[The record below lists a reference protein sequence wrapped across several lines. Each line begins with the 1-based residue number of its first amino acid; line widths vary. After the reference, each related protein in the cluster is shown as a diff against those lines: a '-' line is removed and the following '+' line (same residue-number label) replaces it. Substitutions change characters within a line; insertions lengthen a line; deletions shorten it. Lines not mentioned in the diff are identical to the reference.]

1 MTSREPQ
8 CIRCGHLATVGSTE
22 TFLET
27 PCSHLYCSKCVHRL
41 FALQSRIACASCGR
55 ALFRH
60 ELTASSSSKED
71 QLFHIVAAT
80 RKRVYAVMNK
90 ERNDFASTPG
100 YDDFLEQRED
110 LVNKFIQVYDT
121 AGLVSIKTGSPL
133 MSRED
138 LEKVMHKFEVENQE
152 QVITNRSGADEK
164 RRQKIEEIIET
175 EGTLYERINV
185 NYSERDSVI
194 DHELATQYADLLS
207 RGSLKKD
214 KLRLNQ
220 HTSADLI
227 NRKTRIIQQQT
238 NGAGAV
244 SVASVPII
252 AQASGCKGI
261 WKQRALESILAS
273 FKVV

>member
-1 MTSREPQ
+1 MSSKEPQ

-41 FALQSRIACASCGR
+41 FALQSRISCASCGR
-55 ALFRH
+55 GLFRH

-80 RKRVYAVMNK
+80 RKRVYSVMNK
-90 ERNDFASTPG
+90 ERNDFSSTPG
-100 YDDFLEQRED
+100 YDDFLEQREN

-121 AGLVSIKTGSPL
+121 SGAIAITGSPA
-133 MSRED
+133 MSREE
-138 LEKVMHKFEVENQE
+138 LEKIMHKFEVDNQE
-152 QVITNRSGADEK
+152 QVITNRSAADEK

-175 EGTLYERINV
+175 EGTFYERINV
-185 NYSERDSVI
+185 DYSERDSVL

-227 NRKTRIIQQQT
+227 NRKTRVIQQQ
-238 NGAGAV
+238 NGGTATP
-244 SVASVPII
+244 VPVI
-252 AQASGCKGI
+252 AQTSGCKDI
-261 WKQRALESILAS
+261 WKKRALDSIIAS
-273 FKVV
+273 FKIV